1 MKNNFSA
8 ALKKFGKLHAGVKI
22 TLILFFLFF
31 LVEAVIHIFPFLWVI
46 NNSLKVADE
55 YYENPMALTN
65 TWQFANYLKVF
76 TEFRVEGS
84 VGYGEMFFNS
94 CWQTFVYLFVNL
106 FSSMFVAYALAKF
119 RFPGKGFLYGV
130 LIFIQTIPI
139 IGTGG
144 AAYKL
149 RYELGM
155 INNPWTF
162 WVSWA
167 VGFDYSAFI
176 LYGTFQSVSNAYAES
191 AEIDGAGE
199 SAILWKVI
207 FPQILPAMLALMV
220 TNFVARWNDY
230 TTSQIYLNEYPTL
243 AYGIFLFQK
252 ESMYL
257 EAGKGVYFASL
268 LLTAIPGIIM
278 YACFQGLIINN
289 LSVGGIKG

>member
-1 MKNNFSA
+1 MVIFKFQKTSTA
-8 ALKKFGKLHAGVKI
+8 ALAAHVDTLRAVTYLFRRAGFDVQYSQGYNPHMELGFSPPLPLGTESLCEYVSAKMPFSPCLTERLSPLCPPGLKFVKC
-22 TLILFFLFF
+22 
-31 LVEAVIHIFPFLWVI
+31 A
-46 NNSLKVADE
+46 
-55 YYENPMALTN
+55 
-65 TWQFANYLKVF
+65 
-76 TEFRVEGS
+76 EGS
-84 VGYGEMFFNS
+84 V
-94 CWQTFVYLFVNL
+94 NL
-106 FSSMFVAYALAKF
+106 A
-119 RFPGKGFLYGV
+119 
-130 LIFIQTIPI
+130 
-139 IGTGG
+139 
-144 AAYKL
+144 
-149 RYELGM
+149 
-155 INNPWTF
+155 
-162 WVSWA
+162 
-167 VGFDYSAFI
+167 
-176 LYGTFQSVSNAYAES
+176 